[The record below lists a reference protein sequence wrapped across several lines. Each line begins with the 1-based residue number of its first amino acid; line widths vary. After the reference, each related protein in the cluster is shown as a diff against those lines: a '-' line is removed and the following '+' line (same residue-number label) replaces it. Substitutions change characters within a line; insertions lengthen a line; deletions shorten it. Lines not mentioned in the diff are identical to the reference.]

1 MSILYIIA
9 FFVIIFVIVFII
21 VKIRGNMFNKKVQA
35 YSDRHVHKV
44 LVNYGFDFIAID
56 VNSQE
61 LTYINPGKQIT
72 FKRNEIS
79 DVRIVEKETPG
90 DSESDG
96 PEEYSV
102 NVLIT
107 LQDAQTIKIN
117 CVQSA
122 PRGSFLYNSGYNVA
136 QEIEDTIVKVKNGI
150 I

>member
-1 MSILYIIA
+1 MLILYIVAFLVILFVIA
-9 FFVIIFVIVFII
+9 FMIT
-21 VKIRGNMFNKKVQA
+21 KIRGNTFNKKVQA

-44 LVNYGFDFIAID
+44 LVNYVYNFIAID

-61 LTYINPGKQIT
+61 LTYISPGKQMT

-107 LQDAQTIKIN
+107 LQDAHTIKIN

-122 PRGSFLYNSGYNVA
+122 PRGSFLYNNGYNAA
-136 QEIEDTIVKVKNGI
+136 QEIADAIVKQK
-150 I
+150 